1 MEHSGRKQYT
11 NMAIDLDKV
20 RAQLERVTKGNLSG
34 DRGPSVQWKPKVGK
48 HVVRTLPWPDMK
60 DGEIYHERWWHY
72 DILPRGG
79 LLALEQFGKPDPVK
93 DLRIKCFEDKS
104 PEMREM
110 GKKLFARPAAYAP
123 IIVRGEEHLGV
134 RLWRL
139 NKTVHQELLGYYLDR
154 TLNGAPNGIADIE
167 AGFDIDVEIT
177 PVPNSTFFKTKTAVP
192 RDREASPLSKDKAL
206 VKEWMSKLPNIDEM
220 YPCPDEAEVKK
231 ALDAWLTSTSSS
243 ADGSTGTE
251 IGRQS
256 SGPSTVERANSDLDA
271 VFDELSKE
279 D

>member
-1 MEHSGRKQYT
+1 
-11 NMAIDLDKV
+11 MAVDLDKI
-20 RAQLERVTKGNLSG
+20 RAQLERVQKGSLSAG
-34 DRGPSVQWKPKVGK
+34 DRGPSVLWKPKTGK

-60 DGEIYHERWWHY
+60 DGEIYHERWFYY

-79 LLALEQFGKPDPVK
+79 IVALEQFGKPDPIK

-110 GKKLFARPAAYAP
+110 GKKLFPRMAAYVP

-154 TLNGAPNGIADIE
+154 TLNGAPNGIADLE

-177 PVPNSTFFKTKTAVP
+177 PVPNSTFFKTKTGVP
-192 RDREASPLSKDKAL
+192 RDRLASPVSADKKL
-206 VKEWMSKLPNIDEM
+206 VKEWMSNLPNIDEM
-220 YPCPDEAEVKK
+220 YPCPEEAEVKR
-231 ALDAWLTSTSSS
+231 ALEAWLTSTASTSDDKSVGIEVGQSS
-243 ADGSTGTE
+243 
-251 IGRQS
+251 RQS
-256 SGPSTVERANSDLDA
+256 SVDRAKDDLDK
-271 VFDELSKE
+271 VFDELSSE
-279 D
+279 N